1 MGKVLRYP
9 TVLCNGVGVGCVEW
23 QWTMDVEG
31 SVVGVVFSHINGGIP
46 CGSSRLLKVVCRV
59 VCVDINFLLNAY
71 VLMVQVHYEN
81 RDSVLPRAGKSSI

>member
-1 MGKVLRYP
+1 MDDGRSGVSSGCGVFPHQRRY
-9 TVLCNGVGVGCVEW
+9 
-23 QWTMDVEG
+23 
-31 SVVGVVFSHINGGIP
+31 IP